1 MTAPLDPAT
10 VALLGFGEAG
20 TALARGLAGESGWR
34 ASGTGRRLVAVDIA
48 AGEGRRGAAMSARAE
63 ELGVELNV
71 DPAGPLAD
79 ADLVFSVV
87 TGSAADDAADAAR
100 AAMRPGALYLDLN
113 TITRAQ
119 TAKIAERVESS
130 GVSYVDVGV
139 VGVFYAVGYRAPMLL
154 AGPRA
159 AEAESWMTPLGF
171 AARAMSERP
180 GDASA
185 VKMIRSV
192 LMKGIEALSVEC
204 LVAAREQDLLEE
216 VLECVGDVDR
226 IPFRDFL
233 TRIVSTHLVHVERR
247 LEEVEKVN
255 ENLRET
261 GIEPLMSAAT
271 LRSHRRTLD
280 AGVVPEDGVV
290 PPLDTVLATLA
301 DKVVK
306 VARA

>member
-1 MTAPLDPAT
+1 MIAPADPAT
-10 VALLGFGEAG
+10 IALLGFGEAG
-20 TALARGLAGESGWR
+20 TALARGLVTESGWR
-34 ASGTGRRLVAVDIA
+34 DAAPGRRLVSVDVA
-48 AGEGRRGAAMSARAE
+48 AGQGRRGTAMAERATQ
-63 ELGVELNV
+63 LGVELHR
-71 DPAGPLAD
+71 DYGDALAA

-87 TGSAADDAADAAR
+87 TGSAADAAADAAR
-100 AAMRPGALYLDLN
+100 AAMKRGALYLDLN
-113 TITRAQ
+113 TITRSQ
-119 TAKIAERVESS
+119 TAEIAGRVESS

-159 AEAESWMTPLGF
+159 PEAEAWMTPLGF

-185 VKMIRSV
+185 VKMLRSI

-216 VLECVGDVDR
+216 VLDCVGDVDR

-233 TRIVSTHLVHVERR
+233 TRIVTTHLVHVERR

-255 ENLRET
+255 DNLRET

-290 PPLDTVLATLA
+290 PELDAALATLA
-301 DKVVK
+301 EKVVK